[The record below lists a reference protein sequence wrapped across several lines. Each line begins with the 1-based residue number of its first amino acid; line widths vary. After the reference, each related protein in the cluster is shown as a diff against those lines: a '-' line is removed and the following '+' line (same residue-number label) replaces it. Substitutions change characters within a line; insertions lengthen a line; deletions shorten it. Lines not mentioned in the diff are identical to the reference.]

1 MTFLEK
7 IKNSYTILLA
17 SDLSS
22 QIMKLADDII
32 NLDYD
37 GKTEKDLLSSLEK
50 IYDFTKGK
58 GTTADIDWQQN
69 IRENKEKKE
78 RIKEKLVEKN
88 KRAKQYY
95 QKQPTETPFETKL
108 KDKFAQE
115 KKKQIADN
123 IKKLDNLISV
133 DFKAAKQQPKTEV
146 NIDLPKRAN
155 ESLEE
160 YKIREQRIKT
170 SLEKIN
176 DLMSSLKEKANKSE

>member
-1 MTFLEK
+1 MEEVDE
-7 IKNSYTILLA
+7 I
-17 SDLSS
+17 
-22 QIMKLADDII
+22 
-32 NLDYD
+32 
-37 GKTEKDLLSSLEK
+37 
-50 IYDFTKGK
+50 
-58 GTTADIDWQQN
+58 
-69 IRENKEKKE
+69 
-78 RIKEKLVEKN
+78 VEKN